1 MAEQQDFRGLIR
13 ATFGPSKLARLSAV
27 AGLTLLN
34 IVSGPNE
41 LAVWCRGAMSA
52 IGSIESISDVR
63 FTRVAGSPLEMAG
76 TATVFAEQPLA
87 KSPAA
92 QPTGAGR
99 LPVVKPEEAGL
110 DGESLATME
119 PLIAAAIAERKLPGA
134 VLCIGR
140 RGQIGWLKAYGDRQ
154 LVPERQPMSV
164 DTVFDL
170 ASLTK
175 PIATAT
181 AVMKLA
187 EMGRVRTDEPVAKY
201 LPEFSPNGKDALT
214 LEDLLV
220 HHSGLIADN
229 PLSDYGDGREQA
241 WRRICDLKPLV
252 PPRSKFIYSD
262 VNFIVLGELVG
273 RVSGEPLER
282 FVSER
287 LFRPLG
293 MSETGYTPAPELC
306 VRAAPTQQR
315 DGRWMRGEVHDP
327 RAWKLGGVAGHAG
340 LFSTAADLARYAQA
354 MLNKGQLDGQRVLAE
369 ETVERMTRGYMVS
382 SGLRG
387 LGWDKRTGYSINRG
401 ERLSDLAFGHG
412 GFTGTVIWIDPK
424 LDLFFIFLSNRVHPE
439 GKGLVNPL
447 AGKLATIAAEAIR
460 PVKSESR

>member
-1 MAEQQDFRGLIR
+1 
-13 ATFGPSKLARLSAV
+13 
-27 AGLTLLN
+27 
-34 IVSGPNE
+34 
-41 LAVWCRGAMSA
+41 
-52 IGSIESISDVR
+52 
-63 FTRVAGSPLEMAG
+63 
-76 TATVFAEQPLA
+76 
-87 KSPAA
+87 
-92 QPTGAGR
+92 
-99 LPVVKPEEAGL
+99 
-110 DGESLATME
+110 
-119 PLIAAAIAERKLPGA
+119 
-134 VLCIGR
+134 
-140 RGQIGWLKAYGDRQ
+140 
-154 LVPERQPMSV
+154 
-164 DTVFDL
+164 
-170 ASLTK
+170 
-175 PIATAT
+175 
-181 AVMKLA
+181 
-187 EMGRVRTDEPVAKY
+187 
-201 LPEFSPNGKDALT
+201 
-214 LEDLLV
+214 
-220 HHSGLIADN
+220 
-229 PLSDYGDGREQA
+229 
-241 WRRICDLKPLV
+241 V

-293 MSETGYTPAPELC
+293 MSETGYTPAPDLC
-306 VRAAPTQQR
+306 ARAAPTQQR

-412 GFTGTVIWIDPK
+412 GFTGTVIWIDPQ

-447 AGKLATIAAEAIR
+447 AGKLATIAADAIR